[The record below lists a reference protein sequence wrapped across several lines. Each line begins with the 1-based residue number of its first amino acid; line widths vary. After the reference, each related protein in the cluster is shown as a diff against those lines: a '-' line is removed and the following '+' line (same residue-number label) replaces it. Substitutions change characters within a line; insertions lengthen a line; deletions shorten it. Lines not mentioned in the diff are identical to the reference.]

1 MHCLQPPGSAIYVF
15 VAISLMHSEIYY
27 KKKTL
32 KISLEGLTKLAATYF
47 PTWYSSI
54 IGTNGLNFSVRYGK
68 RWIPI
73 VITTI
78 IFLLSSIYSIY
89 APYSILMREKHFG
102 YRLLDLLTASQLALR
117 D

>member
-1 MHCLQPPGSAIYVF
+1 MHRLRPPGSAIYVF

-27 KKKTL
+27 KKKKTL

-78 IFLLSSIYSIY
+78 IFLSVAYTAY
-89 APYSILMREKHFG
+89 MNRIL
-102 YRLLDLLTASQLALR
+102 Y
-117 D
+117 

>member
-1 MHCLQPPGSAIYVF
+1 ML
-15 VAISLMHSEIYY
+15 SLGDFI

-32 KISLEGLTKLAATYF
+32 KIALEGLIKLAATYF

-78 IFLLSSIYSIY
+78 ISFSYDVYSIYTTVFYINERETLRFRLLSSAYY
-89 APYSILMREKHFG
+89 VAATCVA
-102 YRLLDLLTASQLALR
+102 RLSFRAISTARL
-117 D
+117 

>member
-1 MHCLQPPGSAIYVF
+1 MHKFSGEYLLLKKLAYK
-15 VAISLMHSEIYY
+15 

-78 IFLLSSIYSIY
+78 IYCYKSICN
-89 APYSILMREKHFG
+89 
-102 YRLLDLLTASQLALR
+102 
-117 D
+117 

>member
-1 MHCLQPPGSAIYVF
+1 MIKKGQKKDLQSFLI
-15 VAISLMHSEIYY
+15 
-27 KKKTL
+27 
-32 KISLEGLTKLAATYF
+32 EGLTKLAATYF

-78 IFLLSSIYSIY
+78 IFFSYDVYSIY
-89 APYSILMREKHFG
+89 ITGIL
-102 YRLLDLLTASQLALR
+102 Y
-117 D
+117 

>member
-1 MHCLQPPGSAIYVF
+1 MLPLGSRHLSQSI
-15 VAISLMHSEIYY
+15 ISQSQTSVDN

-32 KISLEGLTKLAATYF
+32 KIALEGLIKLAATYF

-78 IFLLSSIYSIY
+78 IFFSYDVYSIY
-89 APYSILMREKHFG
+89 TTVFYINERE
-102 YRLLDLLTASQLALR
+102 T
-117 D
+117 

>member
-1 MHCLQPPGSAIYVF
+1 MH
-15 VAISLMHSEIYY
+15 ISTKEDY

-32 KISLEGLTKLAATYF
+32 RISSEGLTKLAATYF

-78 IFLLSSIYSIY
+78 IFCSACIQHIHSVFYINE
-89 APYSILMREKHFG
+89 RETLRCWFPNLTS
-102 YRLLDLLTASQLALR
+102 YQFIEDLLRVKLSGY
-117 D
+117 

>member
-1 MHCLQPPGSAIYVF
+1 MLLKC
-15 VAISLMHSEIYY
+15 AISWRFY

-32 KISLEGLTKLAATYF
+32 KIALEGLIKLAATYF

-78 IFLLSSIYSIY
+78 IYRYITDCVCNT
-89 APYSILMREKHFG
+89 YSILMREKHFG
-102 YRLLDLLTASQLALR
+102 YRLLDYQLHGNWRCAIKLSGY
-117 D
+117 

>member
-1 MHCLQPPGSAIYVF
+1 MQKKKDLQPF
-15 VAISLMHSEIYY
+15 L
-27 KKKTL
+27 T
-32 KISLEGLTKLAATYF
+32 EGLNKLAATYF

-78 IFLLSSIYSIY
+78 VYRYKFKSHLNLR
-89 APYSILMREKHFG
+89 IL
-102 YRLLDLLTASQLALR
+102 Y
-117 D
+117 

>member
-1 MHCLQPPGSAIYVF
+1 MAKITQKTIGEKPIFCNMAHGQ
-15 VAISLMHSEIYY
+15 
-27 KKKTL
+27 KKKDLQTFL
-32 KISLEGLTKLAATYF
+32 TEGLNKLAATYF

-78 IFLLSSIYSIY
+78 FFRYKSKTHLNLR
-89 APYSILMREKHFG
+89 IL
-102 YRLLDLLTASQLALR
+102 Y
-117 D
+117 

>member
-1 MHCLQPPGSAIYVF
+1 MSALEGIIKKC
-15 VAISLMHSEIYY
+15 AISWRFY

-32 KISLEGLTKLAATYF
+32 KIALEGLIKLAATYF

-78 IFLLSSIYSIY
+78 VFLSYGIYSIHTTVFY
-89 APYSILMREKHFG
+89 INERETFRLSIA
-102 YRLLDLLTASQLALR
+102 RLPIAWQLALR

>member
-1 MHCLQPPGSAIYVF
+1 MIKKGQKKDLQSFLI
-15 VAISLMHSEIYY
+15 
-27 KKKTL
+27 
-32 KISLEGLTKLAATYF
+32 EGLTKLAATYF

-78 IFLLSSIYSIY
+78 VFFSYGIYSIY
-89 APYSILMREKHFG
+89 TTVFYINERETFRLSIA
-102 YRLLDLLTASQLALR
+102 RLPIAWQLALR

>member
-1 MHCLQPPGSAIYVF
+1 MGQ
-15 VAISLMHSEIYY
+15 Y
-27 KKKTL
+27 KKRAPNYL
-32 KISLEGLTKLAATYF
+32 DALIKLAATYF

-78 IFLLSSIYSIY
+78 VFLSYGIYSIHTTVFY
-89 APYSILMREKHFG
+89 INERETFRF
-102 YRLLDLLTASQLALR
+102 RLLDCQLQGNWRCAIKLSGY
-117 D
+117 

>member
-1 MHCLQPPGSAIYVF
+1 MDNSCKDKKNWKV
-15 VAISLMHSEIYY
+15 EI

-78 IFLLSSIYSIY
+78 IFCYKSI
-89 APYSILMREKHFG
+89 
-102 YRLLDLLTASQLALR
+102 R

>member
-1 MHCLQPPGSAIYVF
+1 MQGKKGAAKEGRQRKKVAGKKSGRVRGGKMQYSTKKDLQSF
-15 VAISLMHSEIYY
+15 L
-27 KKKTL
+27 T
-32 KISLEGLTKLAATYF
+32 EGLNKLAATYF

-78 IFLLSSIYSIY
+78 ILSRYKLKLHLNLR
-89 APYSILMREKHFG
+89 IL
-102 YRLLDLLTASQLALR
+102 Y
-117 D
+117 